1 MRKYCFTILVVLYS
15 LLFIMPKANAQL
27 VAGRDTLL
35 FFIKKEF
42 NTGISLSVN
51 SEREEL
57 RTEQTRNFEK
67 YLREMHVRSG
77 EPAAGFSFPQDRKP
91 ASF

>member
-67 YLREMHVRSG
+67 IFKGDARAQWGTRSWIFLPSRQ
-77 EPAAGFSFPQDRKP
+77 ETR
-91 ASF
+91 